1 MPAPVTANTIPVTQ
15 QAQQIFAENANT
27 LSKVRETVISVTSSL
42 TNSGADPVSTNQLTA
57 ALERWNAALDDII
70 STSYWMSEMLDTTW
84 RLIQKNEQDNT
95 DLAAGLTVQPEPTMP
110 LLPRL
115 NAADDTTVAPGQTVG
130 FGVAIQARMAS
141 GVSHPP

>member
-15 QAQQIFAENANT
+15 QAQLIFATNAST
-27 LSKVRETVISVTSSL
+27 LSKVRDTVDSVTSNL

-70 STSYWMSEMLDTTW
+70 STSYWMADMLDTTW

-95 DLAAGLTVQPEPTMP
+95 DLAAGLTEQPEPTMP
-110 LLPRL
+110 PLSRL
-115 NAADDTTVAPGQTVG
+115 NAANDTTVAPGQTVVT
-130 FGVAIQARMAS
+130 GVAIRSRMAT
-141 GVSHPP
+141 VVHPP